1 MDFGSVAG
9 ILNPTQA
16 IAAGMGVADD
26 AFKLYQQRRG
36 EAFQEQ
42 FAKEGLRWR
51 VADAEAAG
59 LSPVY
64 GAGLA
69 GAVGTPIPIMQTSLG
84 EMGQNISRAA
94 LAGATTE
101 EKEGAV
107 LRNAYIQSQIKSED
121 MRAEGLALQNEKL
134 RRELSA
140 QPGPPS
146 IFGGDKG
153 GVSGSGPVVVESQ
166 QFSPLLRGGVK
177 VEAPKVPAASDE
189 SRAVIAGQRPMWQ
202 KVRLDDGTEVY
213 LPDAGEG
220 QTFMGNSPIT
230 GMALAIPQWLY
241 QQTLNLGDLVSER
254 GKSDRAAFRR
264 WWNDKSVYDPN
275 SSYWKGR

>member
-1 MDFGSVAG
+1 MDLGSLAG
-9 ILNPTQA
+9 
-16 IAAGMGVADD
+16 GVGLGLVDD

-42 FAKEGLRWR
+42 FAKEGIRWR

-64 GAGLA
+64 GAGLG
-69 GAVGTPIPIMQTSLG
+69 GAVGSPIPIMSSSLG

-94 LAGATTE
+94 LAAATPE
-101 EKEGAV
+101 EKERAV
-107 LRNAYIQSQIKSED
+107 LGNALVHSQINAED
-121 MRAEGLALQNEKL
+121 QRAEGLRLQNEKL
-134 RRELSA
+134 RRELA
-140 QPGPPS
+140 VQPGPPS
-146 IFGGDKG
+146 IFG
-153 GVSGSGPVVVESQ
+153 VGSGGSGNSPVVVEGQ

-177 VEAPKVPAASDE
+177 VEAPKVPAASDD

-220 QTFMGNSPIT
+220 QTFMGNSPWA
-230 GMALAIPQWLY
+230 GMALAVPQWLF
-241 QQTLNLGDLVSER
+241 QQTLNLGNYLSER
-254 GKSDRAAFRR
+254 GRKDRAAI
-264 WWNDKSVYDPN
+264 
-275 SSYWKGR
+275 GRAVEAFGHYRARNPAYRGD